1 MRISDWSSDVCSSDR
16 QLVLDRGHEE
26 LVLPPRAI
34 AADEAVG
41 DYLFPWRGN
50 LLSTITLLMR
60 RDLAARVRFTE
71 GLLIHQ
77 DVDFCLRLQQAGA
90 RFRFQ
95 AEPLARWHAADRAA
109 RMSHRP
115 KFLLSLDWM
124 ETTPGLLPLA
134 TRRKF
139 SAHLAAKAPA
149 CVWRAPGPA
158 RPPLP

>member
-1 MRISDWSSDVCSSDR
+1 MRISDWSSDVCSSD
-16 QLVLDRGHEE
+16 L
-26 LVLPPRAI
+26 
-34 AADEAVG
+34 VG

-95 AEPLARWHAADRAA
+95 AEPLARWHADDRAD

-115 KFLLSLDWM
+115 KFLLSLDWL
-124 ETTPGLLPLA
+124 ETTHGLMHWA

-139 SAHLAAKAPA
+139 SAQLAAKAPA
-149 CVWRAPGPA
+149 HAWRTPGKA
-158 RPPLP
+158 LRTLPPWSLERYLQTPPTLRLCSPFGVP

>member
-1 MRISDWSSDVCSSDR
+1 MRR
-16 QLVLDRGHEE
+16 R
-26 LVLPPRAI
+26 PPRSTRT
-34 AADEAVG
+34 DTLFPYTTLFRSEAVG

-95 AEPLARWHAADRAA
+95 AEPLARWHAADRAD

-115 KFLLSLDWM
+115 KFLLSLDWL
-124 ETTPGLLPLA
+124 ETTHGLLPDRKS
-134 TRRKF
+134 TRLNSR
-139 SAHLAAKAPA
+139 H
-149 CVWRAPGPA
+149 
-158 RPPLP
+158 

>member
-90 RFRFQ
+90 R
-95 AEPLARWHAADRAA
+95 LDRKST
-109 RMSHRP
+109 RLNSSH
-115 KFLLSLDWM
+115 
-124 ETTPGLLPLA
+124 
-134 TRRKF
+134 
-139 SAHLAAKAPA
+139 
-149 CVWRAPGPA
+149 
-158 RPPLP
+158 